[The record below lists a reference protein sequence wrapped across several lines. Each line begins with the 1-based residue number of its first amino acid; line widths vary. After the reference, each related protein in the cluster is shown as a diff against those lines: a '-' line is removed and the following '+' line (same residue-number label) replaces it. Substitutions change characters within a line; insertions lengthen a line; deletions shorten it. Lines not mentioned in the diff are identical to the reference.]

1 MLFSQD
7 VGDKDVPSEFVFW
20 EILLGIGGI
29 CLRGIRLG
37 AKSSSEAIRLRGI
50 HLRNS
55 FFGGALHVREIGLW
69 NSSSGG
75 NSSSGA
81 NSFSVNLSSEFVFG
95 IRLCLPNGFVFQGVS
110 V

>member
-95 IRLCLPNGFVFQGVS
+95 IRLCLPNGFVCQGVS